1 MRQAERALFDLR
13 RGLSI
18 LMRDHE
24 RAFVVCAVEGLVDA
38 APGEMQA
45 LAGSP
50 AHLVLS
56 GHRLAAIG
64 RPGAAEAVAV
74 ALAPLPDAAG
84 LRTLAWQRGAS
95 LPAGVALRDGGLV
108 ERAALRLLGRAQLVP
123 AALVCEVERR
133 SQAAAVAAEVA
144 SGNLL
149 AVDAAE
155 VMRLCESGPG
165 RLARISEARVPLA
178 EAENSRFVLFREAD
192 GVHEHVA
199 IVIGDPPSWPDDVPV
214 RLHSSCLTGDL
225 FGSLRCDCGEQL
237 RRGVA
242 AIHALGGGVL
252 LYLSQEGRGIG
263 LANKLRAYGLQDEG
277 LDTIDADQV
286 IGFSKDER
294 DFRIAHEMLDELGIA
309 RILLLTNNPSK
320 VAALQKAGIHVVGRR
335 AIYGEVTA
343 QNQRYLKTKARRHGH
358 WLQRSA
364 QRAGRARQRRA
375 RMPACRGRRAP
386 RLIRGVRLRR
396 CRRVQRDLAGR
407 RPALDERLEVEVA
420 RILDDAREAGRE
432 LVRDARTERAIRQT
446 RIAAGPRGMEILRHP
461 GEAGLA
467 LGAEQPALRRH
478 PHPTDSK
485 RSIASRLTL
494 CGARWSISAVSSAPP
509 WRPWRSSSA
518 GSAPAGTGNGRSGR
532 APPACD
538 APRAARARRGP
549 PAPCCHRGC

>member
-1 MRQAERALFDLR
+1 MRQAERAIFDLR

-18 LMRDHE
+18 LMRDLD
-24 RAFVVCAVEGLVDA
+24 RAFVVCAVEGLDDA
-38 APGEMQA
+38 VPGEMQA

-50 AHLVLS
+50 ANLVLS

-64 RPGAAEAVAV
+64 RQGAAEAVAV
-74 ALAPLPDAAG
+74 ALAPLPDAAA

-123 AALVCEVERR
+123 AALMCEVSDDRTG
-133 SQAAAVAAEVA
+133 AVAAEVA

-199 IVIGDPPSWPDDVPV
+199 IVIGDPASWPDDVPV

-252 LYLSQEGRGIG
+252 LYRSQEGRGIG

-358 WLQRSA
+358 WLHDLLNEQ
-364 QRAGRARQRRA
+364 GEPGNDE
-375 RMPACRGRRAP
+375 PACLPAADAAH
-386 RLIRGVRLRR
+386 
-396 CRRVQRDLAGR
+396 RV
-407 RPALDERLEVEVA
+407 
-420 RILDDAREAGRE
+420 
-432 LVRDARTERAIRQT
+432 
-446 RIAAGPRGMEILRHP
+446 
-461 GEAGLA
+461 
-467 LGAEQPALRRH
+467 
-478 PHPTDSK
+478 
-485 RSIASRLTL
+485 
-494 CGARWSISAVSSAPP
+494 
-509 WRPWRSSSA
+509 
-518 GSAPAGTGNGRSGR
+518 
-532 APPACD
+532 
-538 APRAARARRGP
+538 
-549 PAPCCHRGC
+549 

>member
-38 APGEMQA
+38 APGAMQA

-50 AHLVLS
+50 ASLVLS
-56 GHRLAAIG
+56 DHRLAAIG
-64 RPGAAEAVAV
+64 RPGAAEAAS
-74 ALAPLPDAAG
+74 LQLSPLPDAAG

-95 LPAGVALRDGGLV
+95 LPGGAALRDGGLV

-123 AALVCEVERR
+123 AALVCEVASDR
-133 SQAAAVAAEVA
+133 AATVAAEVA
-144 SGNLL
+144 SGELL

-178 EAENSRFVLFREAD
+178 EAEHSHFVLFREAD

-199 IVIGDPPSWPDDVPV
+199 IVIGERANWQEDVPV
-214 RLHSSCLTGDL
+214 RVHSSCLTGDL

-277 LDTIDADQV
+277 LDTIDADQT

-294 DFRIAHEMLDELGIA
+294 DFRVAHEMLEQLGVS

-320 VAALQKAGIHVVGRR
+320 VEALQRAGINVTARQ
-335 AIYGEVTA
+335 AIYGEVTQ
-343 QNQRYLKTKARRHGH
+343 QNQRYLKTKASRHGH
-358 WLQRSA
+358 WLHELLNEQGEPSSPTPESL
-364 QRAGRARQRRA
+364 
-375 RMPACRGRRAP
+375 PAP
-386 RLIRGVRLRR
+386 
-396 CRRVQRDLAGR
+396 
-407 RPALDERLEVEVA
+407 
-420 RILDDAREAGRE
+420 EA
-432 LVRDARTERAIRQT
+432 
-446 RIAAGPRGMEILRHP
+446 
-461 GEAGLA
+461 
-467 LGAEQPALRRH
+467 
-478 PHPTDSK
+478 
-485 RSIASRLTL
+485 
-494 CGARWSISAVSSAPP
+494 
-509 WRPWRSSSA
+509 
-518 GSAPAGTGNGRSGR
+518 
-532 APPACD
+532 
-538 APRAARARRGP
+538 AARG
-549 PAPCCHRGC
+549 

>member
-1 MRQAERALFDLR
+1 MRQAERAIFDLR

-18 LMRDHE
+18 LMRDLD
-24 RAFVVCAVEGLVDA
+24 RAFVVCAVEGLDDA
-38 APGEMQA
+38 VPGEMQA

-50 AHLVLS
+50 ANLVLS

-64 RPGAAEAVAV
+64 RQGAAEAVAV
-74 ALAPLPDAAG
+74 ALAPLPDAAA

-123 AALVCEVERR
+123 AALMCEVSDDRTG
-133 SQAAAVAAEVA
+133 AVAAEVA

-199 IVIGDPPSWPDDVPV
+199 IVIGDPASWPDDVPV

-358 WLQRSA
+358 WLHDLLNEQ
-364 QRAGRARQRRA
+364 GEPGNDE
-375 RMPACRGRRAP
+375 PACLPAADAAH
-386 RLIRGVRLRR
+386 
-396 CRRVQRDLAGR
+396 RV
-407 RPALDERLEVEVA
+407 
-420 RILDDAREAGRE
+420 
-432 LVRDARTERAIRQT
+432 
-446 RIAAGPRGMEILRHP
+446 
-461 GEAGLA
+461 
-467 LGAEQPALRRH
+467 
-478 PHPTDSK
+478 
-485 RSIASRLTL
+485 
-494 CGARWSISAVSSAPP
+494 
-509 WRPWRSSSA
+509 
-518 GSAPAGTGNGRSGR
+518 
-532 APPACD
+532 
-538 APRAARARRGP
+538 
-549 PAPCCHRGC
+549 

>member
-18 LMRDHE
+18 LMRDLD
-24 RAFVVCAVEGLVDA
+24 RAFVVCAVEGLDDA
-38 APGEMQA
+38 VPGEMQA

-50 AHLVLS
+50 ANLVLS

-64 RPGAAEAVAV
+64 RQGAAEAVAV
-74 ALAPLPDAAG
+74 ALAPLPDAAA

-123 AALVCEVERR
+123 AALMCEVSDDRTG
-133 SQAAAVAAEVA
+133 AVAAEVA

-199 IVIGDPPSWPDDVPV
+199 IVIGDPASWPDDVPV

-358 WLQRSA
+358 WLHDLLNEQ
-364 QRAGRARQRRA
+364 GEPGNDE
-375 RMPACRGRRAP
+375 PACLPAADAAH
-386 RLIRGVRLRR
+386 
-396 CRRVQRDLAGR
+396 RV
-407 RPALDERLEVEVA
+407 
-420 RILDDAREAGRE
+420 
-432 LVRDARTERAIRQT
+432 
-446 RIAAGPRGMEILRHP
+446 
-461 GEAGLA
+461 
-467 LGAEQPALRRH
+467 
-478 PHPTDSK
+478 
-485 RSIASRLTL
+485 
-494 CGARWSISAVSSAPP
+494 
-509 WRPWRSSSA
+509 
-518 GSAPAGTGNGRSGR
+518 
-532 APPACD
+532 
-538 APRAARARRGP
+538 
-549 PAPCCHRGC
+549 

>member
-38 APGEMQA
+38 AAGAMQA

-50 AHLVLS
+50 ARLVLS
-56 GHRLAAIG
+56 KHRLAAIG
-64 RPGAAEAVAV
+64 HPSAAPAVAI
-74 ALAPLPDAAG
+74 ALSPLPDAAG
-84 LRTLAWQRGAS
+84 LRALAWQRGAS
-95 LPAGVALRDGGLV
+95 LPAGANLRDGGLV
-108 ERAALRLLGRAQLVP
+108 ESAALRLLGRAQLVP
-123 AALVCEVERR
+123 AALVCEVGAE
-133 SQAAAVAAEVA
+133 QTAAIAAAVA
-144 SGNLL
+144 SGDLL

-155 VMRLCESGPG
+155 AMRLCESGPG

-199 IVIGDPPSWPDDVPV
+199 IVIGERAGWPEDVPV

-294 DFRIAHEMLDELGIA
+294 DFRIAHEMLDELGID

-320 VAALQKAGIHVVGRR
+320 VAALQKAGVHVVGRR
-335 AIYGEVTA
+335 AIYGEVTE
-343 QNQRYLKTKARRHGH
+343 QNQRYLKTKASRHGH
-358 WLQRSA
+358 WLNDLLNEQ
-364 QRAGRARQRRA
+364 GEPGDDE
-375 RMPACRGRRAP
+375 PACLPAADAAHRA
-386 RLIRGVRLRR
+386 
-396 CRRVQRDLAGR
+396 
-407 RPALDERLEVEVA
+407 
-420 RILDDAREAGRE
+420 
-432 LVRDARTERAIRQT
+432 
-446 RIAAGPRGMEILRHP
+446 
-461 GEAGLA
+461 
-467 LGAEQPALRRH
+467 
-478 PHPTDSK
+478 
-485 RSIASRLTL
+485 
-494 CGARWSISAVSSAPP
+494 
-509 WRPWRSSSA
+509 
-518 GSAPAGTGNGRSGR
+518 
-532 APPACD
+532 
-538 APRAARARRGP
+538 
-549 PAPCCHRGC
+549 